1 MRNPITLVGQRFGR
15 LLVIDRKRNKEKR
28 TTFYLCECDC
38 GDTKWV
44 SNSNLRSNTRSCR
57 CLQKELVSKRSRK
70 EDGYAII
77 TAFINYYKR
86 NAKVRKIGWELSRD
100 KVKELILK
108 PCFFC
113 GRLGQ
118 TETKTQYNMTLFH
131 NGIDRLDNSKGYTIE
146 NSVPCCKTCNL
157 AKNDLSFEEF
167 KNWVEV
173 VYGSLFHI

>member
-1 MRNPITLVGQRFGR
+1 MRPIKLTGQRFGR
-15 LLVIDRKRNKEKR
+15 LLAIDRKRDKENH
-28 TTFYLCECDC
+28 TTFYLCRCDC
-38 GDTKWV
+38 GNEKWI
-44 SNSNLRSNTRSCR
+44 SCSNLKSSTHSCG
-57 CLQKELVSKRSRK
+57 CLQKELLSKRSRK
-70 EDGYAII
+70 EDGYSII

-86 NAKVRKIGWELSRD
+86 NARVRNICWDLSRD

-113 GRLGQ
+113 GRSGQ
-118 TETKTQYNMTLFH
+118 TETTTPYGMQLIH
-131 NGIDRLDNSKGYTIE
+131 NGIDRLDNSKGYTIK

-173 VYGSLFHI
+173 VYGSLFHE